1 MNFHYIQMSQYFLR
15 QYEPFGGDINLKM
28 DLCNYATNS
37 YLKNSTGTD
46 LICLNQQ
53 QNPIRQFKAAVGK
66 LDIDKLKSI
75 RTN

>member
-1 MNFHYIQMSQYFLR
+1 MSQYFPR

-46 LICLNQQ
+46 LIRLN
-53 QNPIRQFKAAVGK
+53 
-66 LDIDKLKSI
+66 
-75 RTN
+75 

>member
-1 MNFHYIQMSQYFLR
+1 MSQYFPR

-46 LICLNQQ
+46 LICLN
-53 QNPIRQFKAAVGK
+53 
-66 LDIDKLKSI
+66 
-75 RTN
+75 